1 MDHGALVL
9 IEIGA
14 LILGIGLLSRLAAWM
29 GISPIPLILLGGL
42 AFGDGGLIPFS
53 AGEEF
58 IEIGAEIGV
67 ILLLLMLGLE
77 YTAQELVG
85 NLKGSRT
92 AGLIDMAL
100 NAAPGVLIALLLGWG
115 PVAAVAMGG
124 ITWVSSSG
132 VIAKVLQDLGR
143 LTNRETPVVL
153 SILVIED
160 FAMAFYLPVLT
171 ALLIGTSLI
180 MGTVSVVIAL
190 LSVLLILYIAL
201 RHGKLVSRLVWS
213 KEADVLLLTVLGL
226 GLLVAGL
233 AAGANVS
240 SAVGAFLVGIAIS
253 GPAAKHAQRVLT
265 PLRDLFAAVFFLFV
279 GLSTDTS
286 RTRPHAGAC
295 DSAGDR
301 GHVHE
306 ASDRLSRRPTRGHR
320 RGGSMAC
327 RLRSDAPRRVLDRHC
342 RTGGGGGGHPLV
354 GRTRDGVRADHDD
367 RRPAPG
373 PHPGLRSVQG
383 CDRPDPGE
391 PARTPGD
398 VTVPHRGAAQVE
410 VEPVEVY
417 ALRPGGGA
425 DPKERE
431 ASGSAAPLVL
441 EDRVDPGVGPV
452 ALEPHVLAEVRLV
465 PHPDTQAQGDGRV
478 VARIEFGVDPV
489 QPQVAEREVEQQC
502 RRLTR
507 VSLALESRVEQPADL
522 SGLVLD
528 ARELE
533 IHGADQLP
541 GRVADR
547 RLDEVL
553 GLGEARGRGI
563 PFQHFVH
570 ALGRPRF
577 VEEVAA
583 HVGVGLDRIER
594 IEVGGAK
601 QIKAHPRPFEG
612 PEVPGE
618 CHLTILPAADRPA
631 GDPGKAWAG
640 C

>member
-42 AFGDGGLIPFS
+42 AFGEGGLIPFS

-180 MGTVSVVIAL
+180 IGTVSVVIAL

-201 RHGKLVSRLVWS
+201 RHGKLVSRLIWS
-213 KEADVLLLTVLGL
+213 KEADVLLLSVLGL
-226 GLLVAGL
+226 GLLVSGL

-279 GLSTDTS
+279 GLSTDTTELAPMLVPAILLAIVGMS
-286 RTRPHAGAC
+286 TKLLTGYLAARRAGIAE
-295 DSAGDR
+295 AGRWRAGFALMPR
-301 GHVHE
+301 GEFSIVI
-306 ASDRLSRRPTRGHR
+306 AGLAVAAGVTPSLAALATAYVLITMIVGPLLARIPDSDRFKAATSRIQANR
-320 RGGSMAC
+320 R
-327 RLRSDAPRRVLDRHC
+327 
-342 RTGGGGGGHPLV
+342 
-354 GRTRDGVRADHDD
+354 
-367 RRPAPG
+367 
-373 PHPGLRSVQG
+373 
-383 CDRPDPGE
+383 
-391 PARTPGD
+391 ARQ
-398 VTVPHRGAAQVE
+398 AA
-410 VEPVEVY
+410 
-417 ALRPGGGA
+417 
-425 DPKERE
+425 
-431 ASGSAAPLVL
+431 
-441 EDRVDPGVGPV
+441 
-452 ALEPHVLAEVRLV
+452 
-465 PHPDTQAQGDGRV
+465 
-478 VARIEFGVDPV
+478 
-489 QPQVAEREVEQQC
+489 
-502 RRLTR
+502 
-507 VSLALESRVEQPADL
+507 
-522 SGLVLD
+522 
-528 ARELE
+528 
-533 IHGADQLP
+533 
-541 GRVADR
+541 
-547 RLDEVL
+547 
-553 GLGEARGRGI
+553 
-563 PFQHFVH
+563 
-570 ALGRPRF
+570 
-577 VEEVAA
+577 
-583 HVGVGLDRIER
+583 
-594 IEVGGAK
+594 
-601 QIKAHPRPFEG
+601 
-612 PEVPGE
+612 
-618 CHLTILPAADRPA
+618 
-631 GDPGKAWAG
+631 
-640 C
+640 

>member
-14 LILGIGLLSRLAAWM
+14 IILGIGLLSRLAAWM

-42 AFGDGGLIPFS
+42 AFGEGGLIPFS

-201 RHGKLVSRLVWS
+201 RHGKLVSRLIWS
-213 KEADVLLLTVLGL
+213 KEADVLLLSVLGL
-226 GLLVAGL
+226 GLLVSGL

-279 GLSTDTS
+279 GLSTDTTELAPMLVPAILLAIVGMS
-286 RTRPHAGAC
+286 TKLLTGYLAARRAGIAE
-295 DSAGDR
+295 AGRWRAGFALMPR
-301 GHVHE
+301 GEFSIVI
-306 ASDRLSRRPTRGHR
+306 AGLAVAAGVTPSLAALATAYVLITMIVGPLLARIPDSDRFKAATSRIQANR
-320 RGGSMAC
+320 R
-327 RLRSDAPRRVLDRHC
+327 
-342 RTGGGGGGHPLV
+342 
-354 GRTRDGVRADHDD
+354 
-367 RRPAPG
+367 
-373 PHPGLRSVQG
+373 
-383 CDRPDPGE
+383 
-391 PARTPGD
+391 ARQ
-398 VTVPHRGAAQVE
+398 AA
-410 VEPVEVY
+410 
-417 ALRPGGGA
+417 
-425 DPKERE
+425 
-431 ASGSAAPLVL
+431 
-441 EDRVDPGVGPV
+441 
-452 ALEPHVLAEVRLV
+452 
-465 PHPDTQAQGDGRV
+465 
-478 VARIEFGVDPV
+478 
-489 QPQVAEREVEQQC
+489 
-502 RRLTR
+502 
-507 VSLALESRVEQPADL
+507 
-522 SGLVLD
+522 
-528 ARELE
+528 
-533 IHGADQLP
+533 
-541 GRVADR
+541 
-547 RLDEVL
+547 
-553 GLGEARGRGI
+553 
-563 PFQHFVH
+563 
-570 ALGRPRF
+570 
-577 VEEVAA
+577 
-583 HVGVGLDRIER
+583 
-594 IEVGGAK
+594 
-601 QIKAHPRPFEG
+601 
-612 PEVPGE
+612 
-618 CHLTILPAADRPA
+618 
-631 GDPGKAWAG
+631 
-640 C
+640 